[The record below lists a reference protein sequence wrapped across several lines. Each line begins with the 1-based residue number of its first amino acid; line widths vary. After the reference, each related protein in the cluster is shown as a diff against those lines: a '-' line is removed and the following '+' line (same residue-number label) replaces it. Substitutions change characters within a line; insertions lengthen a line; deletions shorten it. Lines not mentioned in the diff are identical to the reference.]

1 MHNQGGTAKGKI
13 KANALLGFER
23 KEQDSDEEDDR
34 KKKRQ
39 IGKANFQ
46 IKDKEGVDF
55 NFYFSQKYAMI
66 HEKKKRGTEEEG
78 GRGRGRGGR
87 GRGER
92 GRGRGG
98 RGAHREDTRVEGNA
112 DAQN

>member
-1 MHNQGGTAKGKI
+1 
-13 KANALLGFER
+13 
-23 KEQDSDEEDDR
+23 
-34 KKKRQ
+34 
-39 IGKANFQ
+39 
-46 IKDKEGVDF
+46 
-55 NFYFSQKYAMI
+55 MI